1 MIEQVGSYLLRLSKS
16 RVKDY
21 AGNILLAFE
30 WIKEIVERAKEKMR
44 GRTWKIQECLEFYR
58 SISRKF

>member
-1 MIEQVGSYLLRLSKS
+1 MIEEVGSYLLRLIKS

-30 WIKEIVERAKEKMR
+30 
-44 GRTWKIQECLEFYR
+44 
-58 SISRKF
+58 